1 MKLGRNLLPTLVV
14 GSLLFSANILAQ
26 EVYRARLSPMPT
38 TPQTVTTI
46 LGEGEVILTL
56 NDNSLTVEGNF
67 SGMSSAAT
75 GAHIHNGPPAQPG
88 PVIHTLEVSQS
99 TDGSVNGTLSLSE
112 EQIEALSKNE
122 FYIQIHSESNPAGEL
137 RGWVF
142 LRSHFSDLQNRIIPM
157 VIPQELQLIRHFLF
171 GLFATSLIACSDNS
185 NLHPTTRNHHRQ
197 IGGSFNTDL

>member
-1 MKLGRNLLPTLVV
+1 MKLGRNLLPMLVV
-14 GSLLFSANILAQ
+14 GSLLLSANIQAQ

-56 NDNSLTVEGNF
+56 NGNSLTVEGNF

-99 TDGSVNGTLSLSE
+99 AEGEISGTLSLSD
-112 EQIEALSKNE
+112 EQVAALSNNE
-122 FYIQIHSESNPAGEL
+122 SYIQIHSESNPPGEL

-142 LRSHFSDLQNRIIPM
+142 LLSHFS
-157 VIPQELQLIRHFLF
+157 
-171 GLFATSLIACSDNS
+171 SL
-185 NLHPTTRNHHRQ
+185 
-197 IGGSFNTDL
+197 

>member
-14 GSLLFSANILAQ
+14 GSLLFSANIQAQ

-112 EQIEALSKNE
+112 EQTEALSNNE

-142 LRSHFSDLQNRIIPM
+142 LRSHFSDL
-157 VIPQELQLIRHFLF
+157 
-171 GLFATSLIACSDNS
+171 
-185 NLHPTTRNHHRQ
+185 
-197 IGGSFNTDL
+197 

>member
-1 MKLGRNLLPTLVV
+1 MRLGRKLPSILIVTFLPFVT
-14 GSLLFSANILAQ
+14 NIQAQ

-56 NDNSLTVEGNF
+56 NGNSLTVDGTF
-67 SGMSSAAT
+67 TGMSSAAT

-99 TDGSVNGTLSLSE
+99 TNGSVNGTISLTN
-112 EQIEALSKNE
+112 EQVEALANNE
-122 FYIQIHSESNPAGEL
+122 FYIQIHSESNPPGEL

-142 LRSHFSDLQNRIIPM
+142 LRSHF
-157 VIPQELQLIRHFLF
+157 
-171 GLFATSLIACSDNS
+171 
-185 NLHPTTRNHHRQ
+185 
-197 IGGSFNTDL
+197 

>member
-1 MKLGRNLLPTLVV
+1 MKLGRNLLPTMVV
-14 GSLLFSANILAQ
+14 GSLLFSANIQAQ

-112 EQIEALSKNE
+112 EQIEALSNNE

-142 LRSHFSDLQNRIIPM
+142 LRSHFSDL
-157 VIPQELQLIRHFLF
+157 
-171 GLFATSLIACSDNS
+171 
-185 NLHPTTRNHHRQ
+185 
-197 IGGSFNTDL
+197 

>member
-1 MKLGRNLLPTLVV
+1 MKLGRDLLPTLVV
-14 GSLLFSANILAQ
+14 GSLLFSANIQAQ

-112 EQIEALSKNE
+112 EQIEALSNNE

-142 LRSHFSDLQNRIIPM
+142 LRSHFSDL
-157 VIPQELQLIRHFLF
+157 
-171 GLFATSLIACSDNS
+171 
-185 NLHPTTRNHHRQ
+185 
-197 IGGSFNTDL
+197 

>member
-14 GSLLFSANILAQ
+14 GSLLFSANIQAQ

-88 PVIHTLEVSQS
+88 PVIYTLEVSQS

-112 EQIEALSKNE
+112 EQIEALSNNE

-142 LRSHFSDLQNRIIPM
+142 LRSHFSDL
-157 VIPQELQLIRHFLF
+157 
-171 GLFATSLIACSDNS
+171 
-185 NLHPTTRNHHRQ
+185 
-197 IGGSFNTDL
+197 